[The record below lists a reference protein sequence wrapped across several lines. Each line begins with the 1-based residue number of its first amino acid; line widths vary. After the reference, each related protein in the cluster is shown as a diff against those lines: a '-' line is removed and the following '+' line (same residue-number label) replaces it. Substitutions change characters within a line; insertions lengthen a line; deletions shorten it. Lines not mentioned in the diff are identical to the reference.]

1 MPSRPMDTSAR
12 VLDIDDRALTDLKRT
27 GTRDEVRLTI
37 DVGQSPW
44 EPRPAGTFRLTDGS
58 STMESI
64 ELGVLQTADKWVS
77 LSARVRMRPSG
88 EERSAIVIIEL
99 ADPFVDGRPRTVT
112 IMLDGQPHV
121 SGVLQ

>member
-1 MPSRPMDTSAR
+1 MPSRPMTTGPRVVTIDGR
-12 VLDIDDRALTDLKRT
+12 VLTDPKPA
-27 GTRDEVRLTI
+27 GTRDEVRLAI
-37 DVGQSPW
+37 DIGQSPR
-44 EPRPAGTFRLTDGS
+44 ESRPAGTFRLTDGG

-77 LSARVRMRPSG
+77 LSARVRLRPSG

-112 IMLDGQPHV
+112 ITLDGQPHV